1 MTNNKL
7 NKYKKLKIYLN
18 IIYTTLLTIFGFY
31 TLINIFGIEIFE
43 LPLNEYITIVAAFCF
58 IYIIIYSLLFFI
70 NIIFHEVGHL
80 IFGLF
85 AKLKFVS
92 FNILGFTISK
102 HNNKLFLKREKFIP
116 GIYGYCN
123 METDDNIDYECNKIK
138 LYYLGGIIFHFISI
152 VANLIMFIFINNI
165 YLDFIF
171 IFNIFMN
178 LYLLIY
184 NILPCIHNSGAFSD
198 GLHIIYYLEDNNY
211 IKLISKVNKLQRM
224 LLNETELKNI
234 DSSFFTKPKT
244 FNSLVDILNGKIYI
258 DYIMSKCKYKEAIN
272 FCKKMLKDKNELL
285 TNQDIITIKLQL
297 ILATF
302 YLNKNIYEIKD
313 IWNDDIKKHVDLMSK
328 VVPVYIGINYLYFS
342 LIEKNNEI
350 SNKYLNQFKKL
361 NRKKYEKYQIDELE
375 QLIFDVNKYNKKN
388 H

>member
-1 MTNNKL
+1 MINNKL

-102 HNNKLFLKREKFIP
+102 
-116 GIYGYCN
+116 
-123 METDDNIDYECNKIK
+123 
-138 LYYLGGIIFHFISI
+138 HFISI

-272 FCKKMLKDKNELL
+272 FCKKMLKDENELL